1 MSGTLKPDASVRGKG
16 WSSGPGVRGITMTAT
31 VAAAERLLRIGEVAR
46 GAGVSVRAVRYYEQQ
61 GLLIAERSPS
71 GQRLYRQD
79 AIPLVRFFQEMFA
92 AGLTSRR
99 IAELLPCWDAGH
111 TDAEQRA
118 MLRAERERIQAK
130 IDDLQATLDH
140 LDEVIAITD
149 THP

>member
-1 MSGTLKPDASVRGKG
+1 
-16 WSSGPGVRGITMTAT
+16 MTDT
-31 VAAAERLLRIGEVAR
+31 VAAAERLIRIGQVAR

-61 GLLIAERSPS
+61 GLLAAERSAS

-79 AIPLVRFFQEMFA
+79 AISLVRFFQQMFA

-99 IAELLPCWDAGH
+99 ITELLPCWDSGH

-118 MLRAERERIQAK
+118 MLRAERERIRAK
-130 IDDLQATLDH
+130 IEDLQAVLGR

>member
-1 MSGTLKPDASVRGKG
+1 MSVTMDA
-16 WSSGPGVRGITMTAT
+16 T
-31 VAAAERLLRIGEVAR
+31 ERLIRIGEVAR

-61 GLLIAERSPS
+61 GLLTAERSPS

-79 AIPLVRFFQEMFA
+79 AIALVRFFQQMFA

-99 IAELLPCWDAGH
+99 ITELLPCWDSGH
-111 TDAEQRA
+111 TDADQRA

-130 IDDLQATLDH
+130 IEDLEAARDRLDA
-140 LDEVIAITD
+140 VIAVTD

>member
-1 MSGTLKPDASVRGKG
+1 MSVTG
-16 WSSGPGVRGITMTAT
+16 
-31 VAAAERLLRIGEVAR
+31 AAAERLIRIGEVAR

-79 AIPLVRFFQEMFA
+79 AIVLVRFFQQMFA

-99 IAELLPCWDAGH
+99 ISELLPCWVSGH
-111 TDAEQRA
+111 TDAGQRA
-118 MLRAERERIQAK
+118 MLRVERERIQGK
-130 IDDLQATLDH
+130 IDDLQAALDR

>member
-1 MSGTLKPDASVRGKG
+1 
-16 WSSGPGVRGITMTAT
+16 MTVT
-31 VAAAERLLRIGEVAR
+31 VAAAERLIRIGEVAR

-79 AIPLVRFFQEMFA
+79 AIPLVRFFQQMFA

-99 IAELLPCWDAGH
+99 IAELLPCWDSGH
-111 TDAEQRA
+111 TDTDQRA

-130 IDDLQATLDH
+130 IDDLQAALDH

>member
-1 MSGTLKPDASVRGKG
+1 
-16 WSSGPGVRGITMTAT
+16 MTVT
-31 VAAAERLLRIGEVAR
+31 VAAAERLIRIGEVAR

-61 GLLIAERSPS
+61 GLLIPERSPS

-79 AIPLVRFFQEMFA
+79 AIPLVRFFQQMFA
-92 AGLTSRR
+92 VGLTSRR
-99 IAELLPCWDAGH
+99 IAELLPCWDSGH

-118 MLRAERERIQAK
+118 MLRAERERIAAK
-130 IDDLQATLDH
+130 IDDLQAALDR

>member
-1 MSGTLKPDASVRGKG
+1 
-16 WSSGPGVRGITMTAT
+16 MTVTA
-31 VAAAERLLRIGEVAR
+31 AAAERLIRIGEVAR

-79 AIPLVRFFQEMFA
+79 AISLVRFFQEMFA

-99 IAELLPCWDAGH
+99 ITELLPCWDSGH

-130 IDDLQATLDH
+130 IDDMQAALDR

>member
-1 MSGTLKPDASVRGKG
+1 
-16 WSSGPGVRGITMTAT
+16 MTVT
-31 VAAAERLLRIGEVAR
+31 VAAAERLIRIGEVAR

-79 AIPLVRFFQEMFA
+79 AIPLVRFFQQMFA

-99 IAELLPCWDAGH
+99 IIELLPCFDSGH
-111 TDAEQRA
+111 TDADQRA
-118 MLRAERERIQAK
+118 MLRVERERIQTK
-130 IDDLQATLDH
+130 IDDLQTALDH
-140 LDEVIAITD
+140 LDKVIAITD

>member
-1 MSGTLKPDASVRGKG
+1 
-16 WSSGPGVRGITMTAT
+16 MTVT
-31 VAAAERLLRIGEVAR
+31 ETAADRLIRIGEVAR
-46 GAGVSVRAVRYYEQQ
+46 AAGVSARAVRYYEQQ
-61 GLLIAERSPS
+61 GLLISERSPS

-79 AIPLVRFFQEMFA
+79 AVTLVRFFQQMFA

-99 IAELLPCWDAGH
+99 IAELLPCWDSGH

-118 MLRAERERIQAK
+118 MLRAERDRIQAQV
-130 IDDLQATLDH
+130 DDLQAALDR

>member
-1 MSGTLKPDASVRGKG
+1 
-16 WSSGPGVRGITMTAT
+16 MTAT
-31 VAAAERLLRIGEVAR
+31 VGAAERLIRIGEVAR

-61 GLLIAERSPS
+61 GLLTAERSPS

-79 AIPLVRFFQEMFA
+79 AIALVRFFQQMFA

-99 IAELLPCWDAGH
+99 IAELLPCWDSGH
-111 TDAEQRA
+111 TDADQRA

-130 IDDLQATLDH
+130 IDDLRATLDH
-140 LDEVIAITD
+140 LDQVIAITD

>member
-1 MSGTLKPDASVRGKG
+1 
-16 WSSGPGVRGITMTAT
+16 MTVK
-31 VAAAERLLRIGEVAR
+31 VAAAERLIRIGEVAR

-61 GLLIAERSPS
+61 GLLVAERSPS

-79 AIPLVRFFQEMFA
+79 AVPLVRFFQQMFA

-99 IAELLPCWDAGH
+99 IAELLPCWDSGH

>member
-1 MSGTLKPDASVRGKG
+1 
-16 WSSGPGVRGITMTAT
+16 MTVT
-31 VAAAERLLRIGEVAR
+31 RPAAERLIRIGEVAR

-61 GLLIAERSPS
+61 GLLVAERSPS

-79 AIPLVRFFQEMFA
+79 AVTLVRFFQQMYA

-99 IAELLPCWDAGH
+99 IAELLPCWNSGR

-118 MLRAERERIQAK
+118 MLHEERERIQAK
-130 IDDLQATLDH
+130 VDDLRAALER
-140 LDEVIAITD
+140 LDEVIAIAD

>member
-1 MSGTLKPDASVRGKG
+1 MTVTEP
-16 WSSGPGVRGITMTAT
+16 SS
-31 VAAAERLLRIGEVAR
+31 ERLVRIGEVAR

-61 GLLIAERSPS
+61 GLLTAERSPS

-79 AIPLVRFFQEMFA
+79 AVTLVRFFQQMFA

-99 IAELLPCWDAGH
+99 ITELLPCWDSGH

-118 MLRAERERIQAK
+118 MLRAERDRIQAK
-130 IDDLQATLDH
+130 IDDLQAALDR

>member
-1 MSGTLKPDASVRGKG
+1 
-16 WSSGPGVRGITMTAT
+16 MTVT
-31 VAAAERLLRIGEVAR
+31 EAAAERLIRIGEVAR

-79 AIPLVRFFQEMFA
+79 AVPMVRFFQQMFA

-99 IAELLPCWDAGH
+99 ITELLPCWDAGH

-118 MLRAERERIQAK
+118 MLRAERDRIQDK
-130 IDDLQATLDH
+130 IDDLQVALER

>member
-1 MSGTLKPDASVRGKG
+1 M
-16 WSSGPGVRGITMTAT
+16 
-31 VAAAERLLRIGEVAR
+31 
-46 GAGVSVRAVRYYEQQ
+46 RAVRYYEQQ
-61 GLLIAERSPS
+61 GLLMAERSPS

-79 AIPLVRFFQEMFA
+79 AITRVRFFQEMFT

-111 TDAEQRA
+111 TDAGQRA

-140 LDEVIAITD
+140 LDKVIALTD

>member
-1 MSGTLKPDASVRGKG
+1 
-16 WSSGPGVRGITMTAT
+16 MTVT
-31 VAAAERLLRIGEVAR
+31 VAADERLIRIGEVAR

-92 AGLTSRR
+92 AGLTSRK

-111 TDAEQRA
+111 TDAGQRA

-130 IDDLQATLDH
+130 VDDLQATLDH
-140 LDEVIAITD
+140 LDEVIASTD

>member
-1 MSGTLKPDASVRGKG
+1 M
-16 WSSGPGVRGITMTAT
+16 T
-31 VAAAERLLRIGEVAR
+31 VAEAADERLIRIGQVAQ

-61 GLLIAERSPS
+61 GLLVPERSPS

-79 AIPLVRFFQEMFA
+79 AIPLVRFFQQMFA

-99 IAELLPCWDAGH
+99 ITELLPCWDSGH
-111 TDAEQRA
+111 TDAEQRD
-118 MLRAERERIQAK
+118 MLRGERERIQAK
-130 IDDLQATLDH
+130 IDDLQAVLGR

>member
-1 MSGTLKPDASVRGKG
+1 
-16 WSSGPGVRGITMTAT
+16 MTVAE
-31 VAAAERLLRIGEVAR
+31 AAAERLIRIGEVAR

-61 GLLIAERSPS
+61 GLLVPERSPS

-79 AIPLVRFFQEMFA
+79 AIPLVRFFQQMFA

-99 IAELLPCWDAGH
+99 ITELLPCWDSGQ

-118 MLRAERERIQAK
+118 MLRAERDRIQAK
-130 IDDLQATLDH
+130 VDDLQAALER
-140 LDEVIAITD
+140 LDEVIAVTD

>member
-1 MSGTLKPDASVRGKG
+1 
-16 WSSGPGVRGITMTAT
+16 MTVT
-31 VAAAERLLRIGEVAR
+31 VAAAERLIRIGEVAR

-79 AIPLVRFFQEMFA
+79 AISLVRFFQQMFA

-99 IAELLPCWDAGH
+99 ITELLPCWDSGH

-130 IDDLQATLDH
+130 IDDLQVALDH
-140 LDEVIAITD
+140 LDKVIAITD

>member
-1 MSGTLKPDASVRGKG
+1 
-16 WSSGPGVRGITMTAT
+16 MTVTGA
-31 VAAAERLLRIGEVAR
+31 AAAERMIRIGEVAR

-61 GLLIAERSPS
+61 GLLVAERSPS
-71 GQRLYRQD
+71 GQRLYRQN
-79 AIPLVRFFQEMFA
+79 AIPTVRFFQQMFA

-99 IAELLPCWDAGH
+99 ISELLPCWDSGH
-111 TDAEQRA
+111 TDAGQRA
-118 MLRAERERIQAK
+118 MLRAERERIRAR

>member
-1 MSGTLKPDASVRGKG
+1 
-16 WSSGPGVRGITMTAT
+16 MTVT
-31 VAAAERLLRIGEVAR
+31 GAAAERMIRIGEVAR

-71 GQRLYRQD
+71 GQRLYRQN
-79 AIPLVRFFQEMFA
+79 AIPMVRFFQQMFA

-99 IAELLPCWDAGH
+99 ISELMPCWDSGH
-111 TDAEQRA
+111 TDAGQRA
-118 MLRAERERIQAK
+118 MLRAERERIQAR

>member
-1 MSGTLKPDASVRGKG
+1 
-16 WSSGPGVRGITMTAT
+16 MTVTEVGAG
-31 VAAAERLLRIGEVAR
+31 RLIRIGEVAR

-79 AIPLVRFFQEMFA
+79 AVTLVRFFQQMYA

-99 IAELLPCWDAGH
+99 ITELLPCWDSGH

-118 MLRAERERIQAK
+118 MLRAERDRIQAK
-130 IDDLQATLDH
+130 RDDLQAALDR

>member
-1 MSGTLKPDASVRGKG
+1 
-16 WSSGPGVRGITMTAT
+16 MTVT
-31 VAAAERLLRIGEVAR
+31 HGAAERLMRIGEVAR

-79 AIPLVRFFQEMFA
+79 AITLVRFFQQMFT
-92 AGLTSRR
+92 AGLTSRT
-99 IAELLPCWDAGH
+99 IAELLPCWDSGH

-118 MLRAERERIQAK
+118 LLRAERDRMQAK
-130 IDDLQATLDH
+130 IDDLQAALDR